1 MHVSL
6 PDNFLTS
13 NISAVEFSEHLWSV
27 FHEQNPSKF
36 IQWSMFWGFSLLYF
50 VFKAQPWWE

>member
-13 NISAVEFSEHLWSV
+13 NISAVGFSEHLWSV
-27 FHEQNPSKF
+27 FHEQNLSKF

-50 VFKAQPWWE
+50 VFKAQPW